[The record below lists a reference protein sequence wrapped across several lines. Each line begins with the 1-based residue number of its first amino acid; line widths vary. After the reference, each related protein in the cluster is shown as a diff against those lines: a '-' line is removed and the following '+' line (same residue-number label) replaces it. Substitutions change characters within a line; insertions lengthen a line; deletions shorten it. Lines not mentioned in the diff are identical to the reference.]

1 MKLKEKNM
9 PGKSKTSASSIV
21 LYSAVSVVALI
32 AVALLIN
39 NIILFRNTVNLYVAQ
54 GYPAADVIKQLLP
67 SQLLPGIFE
76 PIAVY
81 GGIAFVLFY
90 AGLINQKVS
99 KCLMLLSEVE
109 LCNDAAEEIV
119 MQENITDIGN
129 VEGTKREETIEE
141 DNEAIDESK

>member
-1 MKLKEKNM
+1 MKFEEKNV
-9 PGKSKTSASSIV
+9 PEKSKRSSSSIV
-21 LYSAVSVVALI
+21 LYVAGSVVALI

-39 NIILFRNTVNLYVAQ
+39 NIMLFKDNVNQYVAQ
-54 GYPAADVIKQLLP
+54 GYPAADVIKQLIP

-99 KCLMLLSEVE
+99 KCLMLLTEVE
-109 LCNDAAEEIV
+109 VCNDATEESV
-119 MQENITDIGN
+119 MEENITDVGN
-129 VEGTKREETIEE
+129 VEATKREETIEE
-141 DNEAIDESK
+141 DNKATDDSK